1 MSEENNINDMKKD
14 EIEIPNEV
22 KPKKKKDI
30 SKTAKSKQTKGEDK
44 DLYFIIYYQRK
55 QKENPEDLIFSEDCD
70 SIPQVILTKEVKTS
84 TNEYAYKKVYKYKK
98 ECGKKNVELI
108 FFFQQEDN
116 KYFINFKVKEE
127 TFIYDVE
134 LKKGHKFLDDKPKV
148 NIDQKIMEYQDKLDL
163 FLEALKQ
170 NNEENKNEG
179 LFKET
184 IDLYSKKGNFSLLI
198 SLFSKIYQERRLCES
213 LLEKFYYMNIKVSKD
228 KKENNLNS
236 DRDKK
241 LGDQFNSL
249 MVKIATESESLIKE
263 NWYNPIHFYGLL
275 FCYLN
280 YYDYITL
287 ENCVNKFNRENPVLL
302 YEIFLTY
309 FSQFFK
315 PVKIDEIDNKFFI
328 KFFDY
333 IFENK
338 EFSNFIIGLRYIYDI
353 DTFIEA
359 IDEIK
364 EKIFYKYIKR
374 GNDKTPFKPIEIK
387 DSLQFKK
394 ENIKKIIKG
403 IESINN
409 YSKEIKCLLVYFK
422 SDFWK
427 SLLRNFNKPEPECFS
442 ICLKLREC
450 FIKYSNI
457 IAYICDKEK
466 DKVIIK
472 DITDFRNIDELAY
485 ILNENMKR
493 FFKEKKGELNNA
505 EILGYIMSYNPYYR
519 EPKYKFKREVNILD
533 YLDFKYDIY
542 STDEDVIREHFS
554 FIHIFHQLDYED
566 IFKDNM
572 IKFIDKM
579 VNKITDISSFDTV
592 INLIRVEKIEEK
604 IKDYLEKLKMKYELI
619 VKPEI
624 EKLSDDKLK
633 KSAEIVARFEIL
645 LFLQENNIDFLKDD
659 ISKLKICPLIYKQLI
674 KICKG
679 EKYNPIKTF
688 IFDQLLNNI
697 KDIDD
702 IITFFDCLE
711 KEDKENFLKDL
722 MKKCR
727 FTKNE
732 FYSTEE
738 NNKINLLCSFYEK
751 KKIDKIHVDI
761 ESTLDEII
769 NDINRGEINKK
780 KLEEFL
786 GNTEEVAKRR
796 LDLINLVF
804 LHFNPESAYNK
815 LNGALKQIKNDIEVL
830 SHIKR
835 SFSNYQKEMNLNKY
849 EDKINLINDY
859 INKLENIKIKDY
871 QKIFDSI
878 RELKNLEEKAN
889 QIDSKLSKK

>member
-1 MSEENNINDMKKD
+1 
-14 EIEIPNEV
+14 
-22 KPKKKKDI
+22 
-30 SKTAKSKQTKGEDK
+30 
-44 DLYFIIYYQRK
+44 
-55 QKENPEDLIFSEDCD
+55 
-70 SIPQVILTKEVKTS
+70 
-84 TNEYAYKKVYKYKK
+84 
-98 ECGKKNVELI
+98 
-108 FFFQQEDN
+108 
-116 KYFINFKVKEE
+116 
-127 TFIYDVE
+127 
-134 LKKGHKFLDDKPKV
+134 
-148 NIDQKIMEYQDKLDL
+148 
-163 FLEALKQ
+163 
-170 NNEENKNEG
+170 
-179 LFKET
+179 
-184 IDLYSKKGNFSLLI
+184 
-198 SLFSKIYQERRLCES
+198 
-213 LLEKFYYMNIKVSKD
+213 
-228 KKENNLNS
+228 
-236 DRDKK
+236 
-241 LGDQFNSL
+241 
-249 MVKIATESESLIKE
+249 
-263 NWYNPIHFYGLL
+263 
-275 FCYLN
+275 
-280 YYDYITL
+280 
-287 ENCVNKFNRENPVLL
+287 
-302 YEIFLTY
+302 
-309 FSQFFK
+309 
-315 PVKIDEIDNKFFI
+315 
-328 KFFDY
+328 
-333 IFENK
+333 
-338 EFSNFIIGLRYIYDI
+338 
-353 DTFIEA
+353 
-359 IDEIK
+359 
-364 EKIFYKYIKR
+364 
-374 GNDKTPFKPIEIK
+374 
-387 DSLQFKK
+387 
-394 ENIKKIIKG
+394 
-403 IESINN
+403 
-409 YSKEIKCLLVYFK
+409 
-422 SDFWK
+422 
-427 SLLRNFNKPEPECFS
+427 
-442 ICLKLREC
+442 
-450 FIKYSNI
+450 
-457 IAYICDKEK
+457 
-466 DKVIIK
+466 
-472 DITDFRNIDELAY
+472 
-485 ILNENMKR
+485 
-493 FFKEKKGELNNA
+493 
-505 EILGYIMSYNPYYR
+505 
-519 EPKYKFKREVNILD
+519 
-533 YLDFKYDIY
+533 
-542 STDEDVIREHFS
+542 
-554 FIHIFHQLDYED
+554 
-566 IFKDNM
+566 M

-751 KKIDKIHVDI
+751 KKIHKIHVDI